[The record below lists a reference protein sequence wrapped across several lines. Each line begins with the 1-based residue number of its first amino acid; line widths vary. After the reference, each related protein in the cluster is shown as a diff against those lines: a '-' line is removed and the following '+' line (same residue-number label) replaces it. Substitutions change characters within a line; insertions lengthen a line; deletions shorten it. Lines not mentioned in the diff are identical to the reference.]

1 MVIPCSRSAF
11 SLSRTQAYL
20 KEPFPIWRG
29 GGVAQDGPGP
39 NGLVTGP
46 PGPWEQHVTAER
58 ALAPAETGDSGPSY
72 GTGDTQ
78 TSSLPAQ
85 TSLL

>member
-1 MVIPCSRSAF
+1 M
-11 SLSRTQAYL
+11 
-20 KEPFPIWRG
+20 
-29 GGVAQDGPGP
+29 AQDGPGP

-58 ALAPAETGDSGPSY
+58 ALAPAGTGDSGASSE
-72 GTGDTQ
+72 TGDTQ

-85 TSLL
+85 TSLLQSQRAPSENPPAGGARAWEPPWE